1 MGLGFEPQRDHKNV
15 TGKAKQRRTFTAV
28 KSSSA
33 VIWAAT
39 PEGAG
44 RELRM
49 TMWNTAAAAT
59 SMRRVPKKTI
69 DYPCTNENRKPS
81 ASAIRRNVES

>member
-15 TGKAKQRRTFTAV
+15 TGKVKQKRTFTAV

-33 VIWAAT
+33 VIWAVT

-44 RELRM
+44 RVLRM

-59 SMRRVPKKTI
+59 SMRCVPKRLLAIPVLTKTVSQARWR
-69 DYPCTNENRKPS
+69 Y
-81 ASAIRRNVES
+81 VEM